1 MFVRAKRSGRY
12 EYLQVV
18 QNERVDGRVR
28 QRVIATLGR
37 VDQLQDEGHID
48 ALLSSCSRFA
58 QNVAVMDAHKRG
70 ALLPVQTVKIGPPL
84 VFERLWGERKIKEVL
99 EQLLANR
106 KYEFPVE
113 RAIFMTVLHRL
124 MVSGSD
130 RAAEVWCRGYQ
141 IDGIDDLELH
151 HLYRA
156 MAWLGGELPDDQ
168 QGGATPF
175 APRCVK
181 DLVEERLFAERRDL
195 FSSLSMVFF
204 DTTSVY
210 FEGEGGETLGAYG
223 LSKDHRGD
231 RKQMVIGVILDEQGR
246 PICCEMW
253 PGNTTDVKT
262 LIPVVDRLRGKF
274 HIDRICIVAD
284 RGMISKDTVAELRK
298 SVRSVSY
305 ILGVRMRAVKKV
317 RETVLADKRPLETVY
332 GPRETSK
339 DPAPLKVKEVVV
351 GKTRYIV
358 CHNEEQAR
366 KDEADRTAIVESL
379 EDKLKGSDKA
389 LVGNKGYRKYLRT
402 SEGKRFEIDTE
413 KVASEARYDGKWVL
427 QTDLDANP
435 KEVALR
441 YKDLWMVEAFFRS
454 LKSIMENRPIFH
466 KCDETI
472 RGHVFCSF
480 LALVLFQELLLRLV
494 ERGWSVEWARL
505 KDDLDALEDV
515 RVECS
520 GQPFIIRSQTR
531 GDAGKALQAAGVALG
546 PAVRVAPAVREPPNH
561 HGRA

>member
-1 MFVRAKRSGRY
+1 MFVRAKKSGRY

-37 VDQLQDEGHID
+37 VDQLREEGHID

-70 ALLPVQTVKIGPPL
+70 ALPPVETIKIGPPL
-84 VFERLWGERKIKEVL
+84 VFERLWRERKIKDVL
-99 EQLLANR
+99 GQLLKNR

-124 MVSGSD
+124 MLSGSD
-130 RAAEVWCRGYQ
+130 RAAEVWCREYK
-141 IDGIDDLELH
+141 IEGIDDLELH

-156 MAWLGGELPDDQ
+156 MAWLGEELPADQ

-175 APRCVK
+175 APRCTK
-181 DLVEERLFAERRDL
+181 DLIEERLFAQRRDL
-195 FSSLSMVFF
+195 FSNLSMVFF

-210 FEGEGGETLGAYG
+210 FEGEGGETLGARG
-223 LSKDHRGD
+223 LSKDHRPD
-231 RKQMVIGVILDEQGR
+231 CKQMVIGVILDEQGR

-253 PGNTTDVKT
+253 PGNTTEVKT
-262 LIPVVDRLRGKF
+262 LIPIVDRLRVKF
-274 HIDRICIVAD
+274 NIDRICIVAD
-284 RGMISKDTVAELRK
+284 RGMISKATVAELRK
-298 SVRSVSY
+298 SVRNVSY
-305 ILGVRMRAVKKV
+305 IFGVRMRAVKKV
-317 RETVLADKRPLETVY
+317 RETVLADSKPFKTVY
-332 GPRETSK
+332 GPRKMSK
-339 DPAPLKVKEVVV
+339 DPSPLKVKEVVV

-358 CHNEEQAR
+358 CHNEEQAK
-366 KDEADRTAIVESL
+366 KDKADRVAIVESL
-379 EDKLKGSDKA
+379 KDKLKGPDKA
-389 LVGNKGYRKYLRT
+389 LVGNKGYRKYLKT
-402 SEGKRFEIDTE
+402 SESKRFEIDTKKIE
-413 KVASEARYDGKWVL
+413 SEVLYDGKWVL
-427 QTDLDANP
+427 QTDLDVSP

-441 YKDLWMVEAFFRS
+441 YKDLWAVEAFFRS
-454 LKSIMENRPIFH
+454 LKSIMENRPIYH

-480 LALVLFQELLLRLV
+480 LALTLFQELQLRLA

-515 RVECS
+515 TVECS

-546 PAVRVAPAVREPPNH
+546 PVVRVAKNNLVQA
-561 HGRA
+561 

>member
-1 MFVRAKRSGRY
+1 MFVRAKKSGRY

-18 QNERVDGRVR
+18 QNERVDGHVR

-37 VDQLQDEGHID
+37 VDQLQEEGQID
-48 ALLSSCSRFA
+48 AILSSCGRFA

-70 ALLPVQTVKIGPPL
+70 ALPPVETIKIGPPL
-84 VFERLWGERKIKEVL
+84 VFERLWRERKIKDVL
-99 EQLLANR
+99 GRLLRGR

-130 RAAEVWCRGYQ
+130 RAAEVWCRGYKV
-141 IDGIDDLELH
+141 DGIGDLELH

-156 MAWLGGELPDDQ
+156 MAWLGEELPDDQ
-168 QGGATPF
+168 QAGATPF
-175 APRCVK
+175 APRCTK
-181 DLVEERLFAERRDL
+181 DLIEERLFAERRDL

-210 FEGEGGETLGAYG
+210 FEGEGGQTLGAYG
-223 LSKDHRGD
+223 LSKDHRPD
-231 RKQMVIGVILDEQGR
+231 RKQMVIGVILDEQGH

-274 HIDRICIVAD
+274 NIDRICIVAD
-284 RGMISKDTVAELRK
+284 RGMISKDTIAELRK
-298 SVRSVSY
+298 SVRNVSY

-317 RETVLADKRPLETVY
+317 RETVLADRKPFKTVY
-332 GPRETSK
+332 GPRKTSK
-339 DPAPLKVKEVVV
+339 DPSPLKVKEVMV
-351 GKTRYIV
+351 GKTRYVV

-366 KDEADRTAIVESL
+366 KDEADRKAIVESL
-379 EDKLKGSDKA
+379 KDKLKAPDKA
-389 LVGNKGYRKYLRT
+389 LVGNKGYRKFLKT
-402 SEGKRFEIDTE
+402 SKGKHFEIDTD
-413 KVASEARYDGKWVL
+413 KITSEVLYDGKWVL
-427 QTDLDANP
+427 QTDLDATP

-441 YKDLWMVEAFFRS
+441 YKDLWTVEAFFRS
-454 LKSIMENRPIFH
+454 LKSIMENRPIYH

-480 LALVLFQELLLRLV
+480 LALVLFQELQLRLL

-505 KDDLDALEDV
+505 KDDLDVLEDV
-515 RVECS
+515 TVECS
-520 GQPFIIRSQTR
+520 GQPFSIRSQTR

-546 PAVRVAPAVREPPNH
+546 PTVRPTRNN
-561 HGRA
+561 RAEA

>member
-1 MFVRAKRSGRY
+1 MFVRAKKSGRY

-28 QRVIATLGR
+28 QQVVATLGR
-37 VDQLQDEGHID
+37 LDQLQEQGHLD

-58 QNVAVMDAHKRG
+58 QNVAVLDAHRRG
-70 ALLPVQTVKIGPPL
+70 ALAPVQTVKIGPPL
-84 VFERLWGERKIKEVL
+84 VFERLWRERKIKDVL
-99 EQLLANR
+99 GQLLRGR
-106 KYEFPVE
+106 KYKFPVE

-130 RAAEVWCRGYQ
+130 RAAETWCRGYK

-156 MAWLGGELPDDQ
+156 MAWLGEELPADRQ
-168 QGGATPF
+168 SGATSF
-175 APRCVK
+175 APRCTK
-181 DLVEERLFAERRDL
+181 DLIEERLFAERRDL

-210 FEGEGGETLGAYG
+210 FEGEGGQTLGEYG
-223 LSKDHRGD
+223 LSKDHRPD

-253 PGNTTDVKT
+253 PGNTTEVKT

-284 RGMISKDTVAELRK
+284 RGMISKNTVAELRK

-317 RETVLADKRPLETVY
+317 RETVLADKKPFKTVY
-332 GPRETSK
+332 GPRKTSK
-339 DPAPLKVKEVVV
+339 DPSPLKVKEVMV

-366 KDEADRTAIVESL
+366 KDEADRAAIVESL
-379 EDKLKGSDKA
+379 KDKLKAPDKA
-389 LVGNKGYRKYLRT
+389 LVGNKGYRKFLKT
-402 SEGKRFEIDTE
+402 SEGKHFEIDTD
-413 KVASEARYDGKWVL
+413 KIASEVVYDGKWVL
-427 QTDLDANP
+427 QTDLDTAA

-441 YKDLWMVEAFFRS
+441 YKDLWMVETFFRS
-454 LKSIMENRPIFH
+454 LKSIMENRPIYH

-480 LALVLFQELLLRLV
+480 LALVLFQELQLSLV
-494 ERGWSVEWARL
+494 ERGWSTEWARL
-505 KDDLDALEDV
+505 KDDLDALEEV
-515 RVECS
+515 TVECS
-520 GQPFIIRSQTR
+520 GQPFTIRSQTR
-531 GDAGKALQAAGVALG
+531 GGAGRALQAAGVALG
-546 PAVRVAPAVREPPNH
+546 PAVRAAQNS
-561 HGRA
+561 RARA

>member
-1 MFVRAKRSGRY
+1 MFVRAKKSGRY

-28 QRVIATLGR
+28 QQVVATLGR
-37 VDQLQDEGHID
+37 VDQLQEEGHID
-48 ALLSSCSRFA
+48 ELLSSCSRFA

-70 ALLPVQTVKIGPPL
+70 ALPPVETIKIGPPL
-84 VFERLWGERKIKEVL
+84 VFERLWRERKIKDVL

-106 KYEFPVE
+106 RYEFPVE

-130 RAAEVWCRGYQ
+130 RAAEVWCRGYK
-141 IDGIDDLELH
+141 IDGIEKLELH
-151 HLYRA
+151 QLYRA
-156 MAWLGGELPDDQ
+156 MAWLGEELPADQ

-175 APRCVK
+175 APRCTK
-181 DLVEERLFAERRDL
+181 DLVEEQLFAQRRDL

-210 FEGEGGETLGAYG
+210 FEGEGGETLAAYG

-246 PICCEMW
+246 PICCELW

-262 LIPVVDRLRGKF
+262 LIPIVDRLRGKF
-274 HIDRICIVAD
+274 NIDRICIVAD
-284 RGMISKDTVAELRK
+284 RGMISKETVAELRK
-298 SVRSVSY
+298 AVRSVSY
-305 ILGVRMRAVKKV
+305 ILGVRMRAVKQV
-317 RETVLADKRPLETVY
+317 RETVLADKQPFETVY
-332 GPRETSK
+332 GLRKKSK
-339 DPAPLKVKEVVV
+339 DPSPLKVKEVVV

-358 CHNEEQAR
+358 CHNEEQAS
-366 KDEADRTAIVESL
+366 KDAADRTAIVESL
-379 EDKLKGSDKA
+379 KDKLKGPDKA

-402 SEGKRFEIDTE
+402 SAGKRFELDTE
-413 KVASEARYDGKWVL
+413 KIESETRYDGKWVL
-427 QTDLDANP
+427 QTDLKASA

-454 LKSIMENRPIFH
+454 LKSIMENRPIYH

-480 LALVLFQELLLRLV
+480 LALVLFQELQLRLA
-494 ERGWSVEWARL
+494 ERGWSAEWARL

-515 RVECS
+515 TVECS

-546 PAVRVAPAVREPPNH
+546 PAVRVAHNSHA
-561 HGRA
+561 RA

>member
-1 MFVRAKRSGRY
+1 MFVRAKKSGRY

-37 VDQLQDEGHID
+37 VDQLQEEGQID

-58 QNVAVMDAHKRG
+58 QNVAVIDAHKRG
-70 ALLPVQTVKIGPPL
+70 ALPPVETIKIGPPL
-84 VFERLWGERKIKEVL
+84 VFERLWGERKIKDVL
-99 EQLLANR
+99 GQLLKDR

-130 RAAEVWCRGYQ
+130 RAAEVWCRGFK
-141 IDGIDDLELH
+141 IDGIDGLELH

-156 MAWLGGELPDDQ
+156 MAWLGEELPADQ

-175 APRCVK
+175 APRCTK
-181 DLVEERLFAERRDL
+181 DLIEERLFAQRRDL
-195 FSSLSMVFF
+195 FSNLSMVFF

-210 FEGEGGETLGAYG
+210 FEGEGGETLGVRG
-223 LSKDHRGD
+223 LSKDHRPD
-231 RKQMVIGVILDEQGR
+231 CKQMVIGVILDEHGR

-262 LIPVVDRLRGKF
+262 LIPIVDRLRVKF
-274 HIDRICIVAD
+274 NIERICIVAD
-284 RGMISKDTVAELRK
+284 RGMISKATVAELRK
-298 SVRSVSY
+298 SVRRVSY

-317 RETVLADKRPLETVY
+317 RETVLADSKPFKTVY
-332 GPRETSK
+332 GLRKTSK
-339 DPAPLKVKEVVV
+339 DPSPLKVKEVVV

-358 CHNEEQAR
+358 CHNEEQAK
-366 KDEADRTAIVESL
+366 KDKADRVAIVESL
-379 EDKLKGSDKA
+379 KDKLKGPDKA
-389 LVGNKGYRKYLRT
+389 LVGNKGYRKYLKT
-402 SEGKRFEIDTE
+402 SESKRFELDTKKIE
-413 KVASEARYDGKWVL
+413 SEVLYDGKWVL
-427 QTDLDANP
+427 QTDLDVSP

-441 YKDLWMVEAFFRS
+441 YKDLWAVEAFFRS
-454 LKSIMENRPIFH
+454 LKSIMENRPIYH

-480 LALVLFQELLLRLV
+480 LALTLFQELQLRLV

-515 RVECS
+515 TVECS

-531 GDAGKALQAAGVALG
+531 GDVGKALRAAGVALG
-546 PAVRVAPAVREPPNH
+546 PVVRVAKNNLVQA
-561 HGRA
+561 

>member
-1 MFVRAKRSGRY
+1 MFVRAKKSGRY

-18 QNERVDGRVR
+18 QNERIDGHVR

-37 VDQLQDEGHID
+37 VDQLQEEGHID

-70 ALLPVQTVKIGPPL
+70 ALPPVETIKIGPPL
-84 VFERLWGERKIKEVL
+84 VFERLWRERKIKDVL

-130 RAAEVWCRGYQ
+130 RAAEVWCRGYK
-141 IDGIDDLELH
+141 IDGIEDLELH

-156 MAWLGGELPDDQ
+156 MAWLGEELPADQ

-175 APRCVK
+175 APRCTK
-181 DLVEERLFAERRDL
+181 DLIEERLLAERRDL

-210 FEGEGGETLGAYG
+210 FEGEGGETIGAYG
-223 LSKDHRGD
+223 LSKDHRPD
-231 RKQMVIGVILDEQGR
+231 RKQMVIGVILDERSR
-246 PICCEMW
+246 PICCELW

-262 LIPVVDRLRGKF
+262 LIPIVDRLRGKF
-274 HIDRICIVAD
+274 NIDRICIVAD
-284 RGMISKDTVAELRK
+284 RGMISKDTVATLRK

-305 ILGVRMRAVKKV
+305 ILGVRMRSVKKV
-317 RETVLADKRPLETVY
+317 RETVLADEKPFETVY
-332 GPRETSK
+332 GPRQTSK
-339 DPAPLKVKEVVV
+339 GPSPLKVKEVVV

-358 CHNEEQAR
+358 CPNEEQAR
-366 KDEADRTAIVESL
+366 KDAADRAAIVESL
-379 EDKLKGSDKA
+379 KDKLKGSDKA
-389 LVGNKGYRKYLRT
+389 LVGNKGYRKYLKT
-402 SEGKRFEIDTE
+402 SESKRFEIDTKKIE
-413 KVASEARYDGKWVL
+413 SEALYDGKWVL
-427 QTDLDANP
+427 QTDLDASA

-454 LKSIMENRPIFH
+454 LKSIMENRPIYH

-480 LALVLFQELLLRLV
+480 LALVLFQELQLRLV

-505 KDDLDALEDV
+505 KDDLDVLEDV
-515 RVECS
+515 TVECS
-520 GQPFIIRSQTR
+520 GQPFLIRSQTR

-546 PAVRVAPAVREPPNH
+546 PTVRVVQDKPAR
-561 HGRA
+561 R

>member
-1 MFVRAKRSGRY
+1 MFVRAKKSGRY

-37 VDQLQDEGHID
+37 VDQLQEEGHID

-58 QNVAVMDAHKRG
+58 QNVSVMDAHKRG
-70 ALLPVQTVKIGPPL
+70 TLPPVETIKIGPPL
-84 VFERLWGERKIKEVL
+84 VFERLWRERKIKDVI
-99 EQLLANR
+99 EQLLRGR
-106 KYEFPVE
+106 KFEFPVE

-130 RAAEVWCRGYQ
+130 RAAEVWSRGYK

-156 MAWLGGELPDDQ
+156 MAWLGEELPDDQ
-168 QGGATPF
+168 QAGATPF
-175 APRCVK
+175 APRCTK
-181 DLVEERLFAERRDL
+181 DLIEERLFAERSDL
-195 FSSLSMVFF
+195 FSNLSMVFF

-210 FEGEGGETLGAYG
+210 FEGEGGETLGARG
-223 LSKDHRGD
+223 LSKDHRPD
-231 RKQMVIGVILDEQGR
+231 CKQMVIGVILDEQGR

-262 LIPVVDRLRGKF
+262 LIPIVDRLRKKF
-274 HIDRICIVAD
+274 NIDRICIVAD
-284 RGMISKDTVAELRK
+284 RGMISKDTIAELRK
-298 SVRSVSY
+298 SVRNVSY
-305 ILGVRMRAVKKV
+305 ILGVRMRSVKRV
-317 RETVLADKRPLETVY
+317 RETVLADKKSFEMVY
-332 GPRETSK
+332 GPRKRSK
-339 DPAPLKVKEVVV
+339 DPSPLTVKEVMV

-358 CHNEEQAR
+358 CHNEEQA
-366 KDEADRTAIVESL
+366 KKEKADRVAIVESL
-379 EDKLKGSDKA
+379 KDKLKGPDKA
-389 LVGNKGYRKYLRT
+389 LVGNKGYRKYLKS
-402 SEGKRFEIDTE
+402 SEGKRFEIDTKKIE
-413 KVASEARYDGKWVL
+413 SETRYDGKWVL
-427 QTDLDANP
+427 QTDLDVSP
-435 KEVALR
+435 KEVALK

-454 LKSIMENRPIFH
+454 LKSIMENRPIYH

-480 LALVLFQELLLRLV
+480 LALVLFQDLQLRLV

-505 KDDLDALEDV
+505 KDDLDVLEDV
-515 RVECS
+515 TVECF

-546 PAVRVAPAVREPPNH
+546 PTVRTTQDKGTRP
-561 HGRA
+561 

>member
-1 MFVRAKRSGRY
+1 MFVRAKKSGRY

-37 VDQLQDEGHID
+37 VDQLQQEGHID

-70 ALLPVQTVKIGPPL
+70 ALPPVETIKIGPPL
-84 VFERLWGERKIKEVL
+84 VFERLWREQKIKDVL
-99 EQLLANR
+99 GQLLRGR

-124 MVSGSD
+124 FVSGSD
-130 RAAEVWCRGYQ
+130 RAAEVWCRGYK

-156 MAWLGGELPDDQ
+156 MAWLGEELPSDQ

-175 APRCVK
+175 APRCTK
-181 DLVEERLFAERRDL
+181 DLIEERLFAERRDL

-210 FEGEGGETLGAYG
+210 FEGEGGETLGAHG
-223 LSKDHRGD
+223 LSKDHRPD

-274 HIDRICIVAD
+274 NIERICIVAD
-284 RGMISKDTVAELRK
+284 RGMISKFAIAALRK

-305 ILGVRMRAVKKV
+305 ILGVRMRAVKRV
-317 RETVLADKRPLETVY
+317 RETVLADEKPFETVY
-332 GPRETSK
+332 GPRKTSK
-339 DPAPLKVKEVVV
+339 DPSPLKVKEVVV
-351 GKTRYIV
+351 GFGALHRV
-358 CHNEEQAR
+358 PQRGAGEERQSRPRGDRREPQGQAQR
-366 KDEADRTAIVESL
+366 FRQSPGGQQGIPQVPEDQRGQTLRDQYREDQERDPLRREMGAADGPER
-379 EDKLKGSDKA
+379 
-389 LVGNKGYRKYLRT
+389 
-402 SEGKRFEIDTE
+402 
-413 KVASEARYDGKWVL
+413 
-427 QTDLDANP
+427 
-435 KEVALR
+435 
-441 YKDLWMVEAFFRS
+441 
-454 LKSIMENRPIFH
+454 
-466 KCDETI
+466 
-472 RGHVFCSF
+472 
-480 LALVLFQELLLRLV
+480 EL
-494 ERGWSVEWARL
+494 ERGGLAVQGSVDGGGVL
-505 KDDLDALEDV
+505 P
-515 RVECS
+515 
-520 GQPFIIRSQTR
+520 QPQVDH
-531 GDAGKALQAAGVALG
+531 G
-546 PAVRVAPAVREPPNH
+546 EPPH
-561 HGRA
+561 LSQVR

>member
-1 MFVRAKRSGRY
+1 MFVRAKKSGRY

-37 VDQLQDEGHID
+37 VDQLQEEGHID

-70 ALLPVQTVKIGPPL
+70 ALPPVETIRIGPPL
-84 VFERLWGERKIKEVL
+84 VFERLWREQKIKDVL
-99 EQLLANR
+99 GQLLRAR

-130 RAAEVWCRGYQ
+130 RAAEVWCRGYK
-141 IDGIDDLELH
+141 IEGIDDLELH

-156 MAWLGGELPDDQ
+156 MAWLGEELPADQ

-175 APRCVK
+175 APRCTK
-181 DLVEERLFAERRDL
+181 DLIEERLFAERRDL

-223 LSKDHRGD
+223 LSKDRRGD
-231 RKQMVIGVILDEQGR
+231 LKQMVIGVILDEQGR

-253 PGNTTDVKT
+253 PGNTTDVRT
-262 LIPVVDRLRGKF
+262 LIPIVDRLRGKF
-274 HIDRICIVAD
+274 NIDHICIVAD
-284 RGMISKDTVAELRK
+284 RGMISKDTVAKLRE
-298 SVRSVSY
+298 STRGVSY

-317 RETVLADKRPLETVY
+317 RETVLANKKPFETVY
-332 GPRETSK
+332 GPRKTSK

-366 KDEADRTAIVESL
+366 KDESDRAAIVESL
-379 EDKLKGSDKA
+379 KDKLKGSDKA
-389 LVGNKGYRKYLRT
+389 LVGNKGYRKYLKT
-402 SEGKRFEIDTE
+402 SEGKHFEIDTE
-413 KVASEARYDGKWVL
+413 KIASEARYDGKWVL
-427 QTDLDANP
+427 QTDLSASS

-466 KCDETI
+466 KCDDTI

-480 LALVLFQELLLRLV
+480 LALVLFQELQLRLV
-494 ERGWSVEWARL
+494 ERGWAVEWARL
-505 KDDLDALEDV
+505 KDNLDALEDV
-515 RVECS
+515 TVECA
-520 GQPFIIRSQTR
+520 GQSFIIRSQTR
-531 GDAGKALQAAGVALG
+531 GDAGKALQAAGVAAG
-546 PAVRVAPAVREPPNH
+546 PAVRTAQNNH
-561 HGRA
+561 VQA

>member
-1 MFVRAKRSGRY
+1 MFVRAKKSGRY

-37 VDQLQDEGHID
+37 VDQLQEEGHID

-58 QNVAVMDAHKRG
+58 QNVSVMDAHKRG
-70 ALLPVQTVKIGPPL
+70 ALPPVETIKIGPPL
-84 VFERLWGERKIKEVL
+84 VFERLWRERKVNDVL
-99 EQLLANR
+99 QELLARR

-130 RAAEVWCRGYQ
+130 RAAEVWCRGYK
-141 IDGIDDLELH
+141 IKGIDDLELH

-156 MAWLGGELPDDQ
+156 MAWLGEELPADQ
-168 QGGATPF
+168 QAGATPF
-175 APRCVK
+175 SPRCVK
-181 DLVEERLFAERRDL
+181 DLIEERLFAERRDL
-195 FSSLSMVFF
+195 FSNLSMVFF

-210 FEGEGGETLGAYG
+210 FEGEGGETLGAHG
-223 LSKDHRGD
+223 HSKDHRPD
-231 RKQMVIGVILDEQGR
+231 RKQMIIGVILDDQGR

-262 LIPVVDRLRGKF
+262 LIPVVDRLRAKF
-274 HIDRICIVAD
+274 NIDRICIVAD
-284 RGMISKDTVAELRK
+284 RGMISKDTVAELKK
-298 SVRSVSY
+298 SVRKVSY
-305 ILGVRMRAVKKV
+305 ILGVRMRAVKIV
-317 RETVLADKRPLETVY
+317 RETVLADKKPFKTVY

-339 DPAPLKVKEVVV
+339 DPSPLKVKEVLV

-379 EDKLKGSDKA
+379 KEKLKGPDKA
-389 LVGNKGYRKYLRT
+389 LVGNKGYRKYLKT
-402 SEGKRFEIDTE
+402 SEGKRFEIDT
-413 KVASEARYDGKWVL
+413 KKMKSEARYDGKWVL
-427 QTDLDANP
+427 QTDLDAEA

-441 YKDLWMVEAFFRS
+441 YKDLWAVEAFFRS

-480 LALVLFQELLLRLV
+480 LALVLFQELQLRFV
-494 ERGWSVEWARL
+494 ERGWSVEWASL
-505 KDDLDALEDV
+505 KDDLDALEEV
-515 RVECS
+515 TVECA
-520 GQPFIIRSQTR
+520 GQPFMIRSQTR

-546 PAVRVAPAVREPPNH
+546 PAVRQAQSHAQ
-561 HGRA
+561 A

>member
-1 MFVRAKRSGRY
+1 MFVRAKKSGRY

-18 QNERVDGRVR
+18 QNERVDGHVR
-28 QRVIATLGR
+28 QQVVATLGR

-58 QNVAVMDAHKRG
+58 RNVAVMDAHKRG
-70 ALLPVQTVKIGPPL
+70 ALPPVRTVKIGPPL
-84 VFERLWGERKIKEVL
+84 VFERLWRERKIKDVL
-99 EQLLANR
+99 GQLLRGR
-106 KYEFPVE
+106 KYSFPVE

-130 RAAEVWCRGYQ
+130 RAAETWCRGYK

-156 MAWLGGELPDDQ
+156 MAWLGEELPADR

-175 APRCVK
+175 APRCNK
-181 DLVEERLFAERRDL
+181 DLIEERLFAERRDL

-210 FEGEGGETLGAYG
+210 FEGEGGETLGEYG

-231 RKQMVIGVILDEQGR
+231 RKQMVIGVILDERGR

-274 HIDRICIVAD
+274 NIDRICIVAD
-284 RGMISKDTVAELRK
+284 RGMISKGTVAELRK
-298 SVRSVSY
+298 SVRNVSY

-317 RETVLADKRPLETVY
+317 RETVLADKKPFKTVY
-332 GPRETSK
+332 GPRKTSK
-339 DPAPLKVKEVVV
+339 DPSPLKVKEVMV

-366 KDEADRTAIVESL
+366 KDEADRAAIVESL
-379 EDKLKGSDKA
+379 KDKLKAPDKA
-389 LVGNKGYRKYLRT
+389 LVGNKGYRKFLKT
-402 SEGKRFEIDTE
+402 SEGKHFEIDTD
-413 KVASEARYDGKWVL
+413 KIASEVVYDGKWVL
-427 QTDLDANP
+427 QTDLDTAA

-441 YKDLWMVEAFFRS
+441 YKDLWMVETFFRS
-454 LKSIMENRPIFH
+454 LKSIMENRPIYH

-480 LALVLFQELLLRLV
+480 LALVLFQELQLSLV

-505 KDDLDALEDV
+505 KDDLDALEEV
-515 RVECS
+515 TVECS
-520 GQPFIIRSQTR
+520 GQPFTIRSQTR
-531 GDAGKALQAAGVALG
+531 GDAGRALRAAGVALG
-546 PAVRVAPAVREPPNH
+546 PAVHAAQNE
-561 HGRA
+561 RA

>member
-1 MFVRAKRSGRY
+1 MFVRAKKSGRY

-37 VDQLQDEGHID
+37 VDQLQEEGHID
-48 ALLSSCSRFA
+48 ALLSSGSRFA
-58 QNVAVMDAHKRG
+58 QNVAVMEAHKRG
-70 ALLPVQTVKIGPPL
+70 ALPPVETVKIGPPL
-84 VFERLWGERKIKEVL
+84 VFERLWGERKVQSIL
-99 EQLLANR
+99 EQLLIGR

-124 MVSGSD
+124 FVSGSD
-130 RAAEVWCRGYQ
+130 RAAEVWSRGYR
-141 IDGIDDLELH
+141 IEGIDEFELH

-156 MAWLGGELPDDQ
+156 MAWLGEELPADQ

-175 APRCVK
+175 APRCTK
-181 DLVEERLFAERRDL
+181 DLIEERLFAERRDL
-195 FSSLSMVFF
+195 FSSLSVVFF

-210 FEGEGGETLGAYG
+210 FEGEGGQTLGDYG

-231 RKQMVIGVILDEQGR
+231 RQQMVIGVILDEQGR
-246 PICCEMW
+246 PICCELW

-262 LIPVVDRLRGKF
+262 LIPIVDRLRGKF
-274 HIDRICIVAD
+274 NIDHLCIVAD
-284 RGMISKDTVAELRK
+284 RGMISKDTVAKLRK
-298 SVRSVSY
+298 SVRNVSY
-305 ILGVRMRAVKKV
+305 ILGVRMRAVKTV
-317 RETVLADKRPLETVY
+317 RQTVLADQKPFETVY
-332 GPRETSK
+332 GPRKTSK
-339 DPAPLKVKEVVV
+339 DPAPLKVKDVVV

-358 CHNEEQAR
+358 CHNDEQAR
-366 KDEADRTAIVESL
+366 KDEADRRAIVESL
-379 EDKLKGSDKA
+379 QDKLKGSDKA

-413 KVASEARYDGKWVL
+413 KIKSEAGYDGKWVL
-427 QTDLDANP
+427 QTDLNASA

-454 LKSIMENRPIFH
+454 LKSIMENRPIYH

-480 LALVLFQELLLRLV
+480 LALVLFQELQLRLV
-494 ERGWSVEWARL
+494 ERGWSLEWARL
-505 KDDLDALEDV
+505 KDDLDVLEDV

-520 GQPFIIRSQTR
+520 GQSFVIRSQTR

-546 PAVRVAPAVREPPNH
+546 PTVRVAQDKNPRV
-561 HGRA
+561 

>member
-1 MFVRAKRSGRY
+1 MFVRAKKSGRY

-37 VDQLQDEGHID
+37 VDQLQEEGHID
-48 ALLSSCSRFA
+48 ALLSSGSRFA

-70 ALLPVQTVKIGPPL
+70 ALPPVETVKIGPPL
-84 VFERLWGERKIKEVL
+84 VFERLWGERKVQSIL
-99 EQLLANR
+99 EQLLIGR

-124 MVSGSD
+124 FVSGSD
-130 RAAEVWCRGYQ
+130 RAAEVWSRGYR
-141 IDGIDDLELH
+141 IEGIDEFELH

-156 MAWLGGELPDDQ
+156 MAWLGEELPADQ

-175 APRCVK
+175 APRCTK
-181 DLVEERLFAERRDL
+181 DLIEERLFAERRDL
-195 FSSLSMVFF
+195 FSSLSVVFF

-210 FEGEGGETLGAYG
+210 FEGEGGQTLGDYG

-231 RKQMVIGVILDEQGR
+231 RQQMVIGVILDEQGR
-246 PICCEMW
+246 PICCELW

-262 LIPVVDRLRGKF
+262 LIPIVDRLRGKF
-274 HIDRICIVAD
+274 NIDHLCIVAD
-284 RGMISKDTVAELRK
+284 RGMISKDTVAKLRK
-298 SVRSVSY
+298 SVRNVSY
-305 ILGVRMRAVKKV
+305 ILGVRMRAVKTV
-317 RETVLADKRPLETVY
+317 RQTVLADQKPFETVH
-332 GPRETSK
+332 GPRKTSK
-339 DPAPLKVKEVVV
+339 DPAPLKVKDVVV

-358 CHNEEQAR
+358 CHNDEQAR
-366 KDEADRTAIVESL
+366 KDEADRRAIVESL
-379 EDKLKGSDKA
+379 QDKLKGSDKA

-413 KVASEARYDGKWVL
+413 KIKSEAGYDGKWVL
-427 QTDLDANP
+427 QTDLNASA

-454 LKSIMENRPIFH
+454 LKSIMENRPIYH

-480 LALVLFQELLLRLV
+480 LALVLFQELQLRLV
-494 ERGWSVEWARL
+494 ERGWSLEWARL
-505 KDDLDALEDV
+505 KDDLDVLEDV

-520 GQPFIIRSQTR
+520 GQSFVIRSQTR

-546 PAVRVAPAVREPPNH
+546 PTVRVAQDKNPRV
-561 HGRA
+561 